1 MTNPEQPTSTGAMPL
16 PRQTTPTWEIEL
28 LISGATVFGLMQLPA
43 MVEAGLVIVINRT
56 ATDIASLLVPM
67 WIYIQSALIILIG
80 TFVLHLCLR
89 AYWVALVGL
98 NSVSPGG
105 VNWASFKKA
114 GPYQLETSRRGRE
127 DMPAIIEAA
136 DNRASRLFGVG
147 VGLAMALFIPM
158 VLVSVAIGFSLLFR
172 LLPNSSELPEMIAF
186 IGLFTVSFLPWVIAI
201 TLDSKYGAQ
210 WTANTRRGRMLRSML
225 GFYAR
230 MGFGRA
236 SNLPMALYTTHT
248 VGHRGNLI
256 IAAASTVIMVAVSTQ
271 IISHIT
277 DWSPSDIHGLPKFS
291 PDAQDVVFP
300 RHYASLSAREPN
312 LRPVPYI
319 PQPHVRGDYLKLFV
333 PYRVEPHNRAL
344 AKHCPP
350 PTESQRPARAALDCF
365 ANLHDVRIDGIK
377 VPDLHFD
384 GSEDA
389 ISSLRGMLAMIPVH
403 TLARGRHELTLLPM
417 PRESDPPRDAIS
429 PEPAEPLPAYRI
441 PFWR

>member
-1 MTNPEQPTSTGAMPL
+1 MTHPEQPTPTGAMPL

-43 MVEAGLVIVINRT
+43 LVESGLVIVINRV
-56 ATDIASLLVPM
+56 APDIASLLVPM
-67 WIYIQSALIILIG
+67 WIYIQSALMILIV
-80 TFVLHLCLR
+80 TFVVHLCLR

-105 VNWASFKKA
+105 VNWASFKNA

-158 VLVSVAIGFSLLFR
+158 MMVSIAIGIAWLFR
-172 LLPNSSELPEMIAF
+172 LIPGASKLPEMVAF
-186 IGLFTVSFLPWVIAI
+186 IGLFVLSFLPWVIAI
-201 TLDSKYGAQ
+201 SLDKKYGAR
-210 WTANTRRGRMLRSML
+210 WAPTSLGGRCLRGLL

-230 MGFGRA
+230 IGFGRA
-236 SNLPMALYTTHT
+236 SNLPMALYTSNTI
-248 VGHRGNLI
+248 GHRGNLV
-256 IAAASTVIMVAVSTQ
+256 IAAASTIIMLGVSTQ

-277 DWSPSDIHGLPKFS
+277 DWSPSDIEGLPEFS
-291 PDAQDVVFP
+291 PDAHDVVFP
-300 RHYASLSAREPN
+300 RHYASLRAREPSM
-312 LRPVPYI
+312 RPVPYI
-319 PQPHVRGDYLKLFV
+319 PQPLVRGDYLKLFV
-333 PYRVEPHNRAL
+333 PYRVAPHNRAL

-350 PTESQRPARAALDCF
+350 PAESQRTARAALDCF
-365 ANLHDVRIDGIK
+365 ADLHDVRIDGIK

-384 GSEDA
+384 ASEDP
-389 ISSLRGMLAMIPVH
+389 ISSLRGMLAMIPIH
-403 TLARGRHELTLLPM
+403 TLAPGRHELTLMPM
-417 PRESDPPRDAIS
+417 PRETEDPTDPPR
-429 PEPAEPLPAYRI
+429 PYRI